1 MPAIAGVITINMKK
15 MIAIEYTPFVTP
27 VLAEKRSKM
36 RRNRA
41 GKPIELALGLVP
53 CTVHSTHRARLQ
65 TTYEHDAL
73 NLTLEMKTRP
83 QRRYIK

>member
-27 VLAEKRSKM
+27 ALAEKRSTM

-41 GKPIELALGLVP
+41 GTPVELAALGLVP
-53 CTVHSTHRARLQ
+53 CTVHSTQQARLQ
-65 TTYEHDAL
+65 TTYERGAL
-73 NLTLEMKTRP
+73 NLTLKIEN
-83 QRRYIK
+83 